1 MQSKTNKITPF
12 SSKISQIKVTQGG
25 LIEECRDE
33 FGVGSICSVLPIAP
47 SSYDAQLAVRRDPSK
62 ASKRAQQDARDSRE
76 IRRVFSES
84 GGRYGA
90 RKVWHALR
98 REGYDIARLTR
109 SHYTTQGW
117 LRAAGWIQ
125 RDDSDQGNVRCQT
138 EPLPPSREYCAPRL
152 T

>member
-1 MQSKTNKITPF
+1 MIAF
-12 SSKISQIKVTQGG
+12 
-25 LIEECRDE
+25 IEECRDE

-47 SSYDAQLAVRRDPSK
+47 SSYDAQLAIRCDPSK

-84 GGRYGA
+84 GGRCGA

-109 SHYTTQGW
+109 WKG
-117 LRAAGWIQ
+117 
-125 RDDSDQGNVRCQT
+125 
-138 EPLPPSREYCAPRL
+138 
-152 T
+152 